1 MIKECRVVLHNQA
14 VTVVDYDGTQ
24 VQFPA
29 TKSKTDVV
37 YVEYSDGK
45 YVIVEKEDYEKSLK
59 PKADKKSKKVKATET
74 DLVEEVVG
82 SEAVENETDEISE

>member
-29 TKSKTDVV
+29 TKSKTDIV
-37 YVEYSDGK
+37 YVEYIDGK
-45 YVIVEKEDYEKSLK
+45 YAIVSREDYEKSLK
-59 PKADKKSKKVKATET
+59 PKADKKAKKVKATET
-74 DLVEEVVG
+74 DLVEEVVE
-82 SEAVENETDEISE
+82 SEAVVDETDIISE

>member
-1 MIKECRVVLHNQA
+1 MIKECKVVLHNQA

-37 YVEYSDGK
+37 YVEYIDGK
-45 YVIVEKEDYEKSLK
+45 YAIVEKEDYEKSLR
-59 PKADKKSKKVKATET
+59 PKADKKPKKVKATET
-74 DLVEEVVG
+74 DLVEEVVE
-82 SEAVENETDEISE
+82 SETVVNEADIISE